1 MKIDYQIL
9 IYIILFIFSRRVHLF
24 LLGKRAKVFPKFK
37 SDKSHIIVFVA
48 NIFAEWFPVIEY
60 FIFSREFLLI
70 TIIGIFTAHVG
81 LILRYV
87 SIKVLGKHFSG
98 YAEVK
103 DNHELVKVGIY
114 KYIRH
119 PAYLG
124 ILIYYLGLPLVLN
137 AYYSEII
144 GFVIMVFAIY
154 WRIKTEEKLL
164 IEKFGDEYKTYM
176 NQTGPLW
183 PKIR

>member
-1 MKIDYQIL
+1 MKIDYQIF
-9 IYIILFIFSRRVHLF
+9 IYIILFILSRRVHII
-24 LLGKRAKVFPKFK
+24 LLGKRAKAFPKFK

-48 NIFAEWFPVIEY
+48 NIFAEWLPVIEY
-60 FIFSREFLLI
+60 FIFSREFLWI
-70 TIIGIFTAHVG
+70 TISGVLIALIG
-81 LILRYV
+81 LILRYI
-87 SIKVLGKHFSG
+87 SIKALGKHFSG
-98 YAEVK
+98 YAEIK
-103 DNHELVKVGIY
+103 DNHELVKEGIY

-154 WRIKTEEKLL
+154 WRIKNEERLL

-176 NQTGPLW
+176 NQTGALW